1 MTASYSLPAQRML
14 HLSKQGW
21 KLSRL
26 TNRLRLLAKQRLN
39 APEPLD
45 HVRAKIAQKLGGVNA
60 TPVPVGSIPAGTNS
74 REIRLWQAGKY
85 GSKFLK
91 KANDNP
97 HEFDASR
104 YLVGADLRHTP
115 QILGVSTRALSFHI
129 FIAWAEGKRI
139 DQFSDT
145 QINAIQPSAHELG
158 SDAMAALAGKSTLPH
173 TRSGL
178 LERSWVR
185 KHLALSGIDL
195 DTLDADIAQIA
206 TLPHSAN
213 HNDLSS
219 SNVLFNGSD
228 FSIIDLG
235 NMKRTP
241 LGGNLCT
248 SLVNAVR
255 SPSTRQIYT
264 LAFKDLVNWTGIDPQ
279 ALHLSAHIQASG
291 FRIRS
296 AIVQRNPRHFAHA
309 IDLLHARHDSPKTV
323 PLP

>member
-1 MTASYSLPAQRML
+1 MTASYSLPASRVL
-14 HLSKQGW
+14 HLSKQGR

-26 TNRLRLLAKQRLN
+26 TNRLGLLAKHKLN

-45 HVRAKIAQKLGGVNA
+45 QVRAKIAQKLGGVNA
-60 TPVPVGSIPAGTNS
+60 TPIAVGSILAGNNS
-74 REIRLWQAGKY
+74 REIRLWQAGKN
-85 GSKFLK
+85 GPKFLE
-91 KANDNP
+91 KATDNP

-129 FIAWAEGKRI
+129 FIAWVEGTQT
-139 DQFSDT
+139 DQFTDA
-145 QINAIQPSAHELG
+145 QIDAIQPAAHELG

-173 TRSGL
+173 VRIGL
-178 LERSWVR
+178 LKRSWVR

-195 DTLDADIAQIA
+195 DTLDADIEQIG
-206 TLPHSAN
+206 TMPHSAN
-213 HNDLSS
+213 HNDLSN
-219 SNVLFNGSD
+219 SNVLFNDSD

-235 NMKRTP
+235 NMKRGP

-255 SPSTRQIYT
+255 SPSTRPIYT
-264 LAFKDLVNWTGIDPQ
+264 RAFWDLVNWTGIDPQ

-296 AIVQRNPRHFAHA
+296 AIIQRNPRHFAHA
-309 IDLLHARHDSPKTV
+309 IDLLHARHDTPKTV